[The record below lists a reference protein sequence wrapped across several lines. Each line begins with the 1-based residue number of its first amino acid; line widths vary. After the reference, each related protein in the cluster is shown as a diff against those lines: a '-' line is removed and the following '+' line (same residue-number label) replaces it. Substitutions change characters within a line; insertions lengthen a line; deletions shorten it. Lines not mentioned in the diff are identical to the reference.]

1 MQELL
6 FTDNLQF
13 YTFVYENNH
22 HTDKF
27 RPSPTHYCSYMVRGT
42 GKIVSG
48 DVTLELAPG
57 DLFYTPVGQTYHS
70 YWYSDTTIEIK
81 YLGFRYFPE
90 FHAKRY
96 PLQQLSCGEEVLELV
111 RDFPTDQQIDCA
123 LSARFYSILAA
134 IVPYMQYHTSNI
146 GALIVEKAK
155 DYMMENVHQS
165 IAQIA
170 KHCGVSEAVLYK
182 YFQQVREI
190 TPNTLR
196 QQILCEKAVSM
207 LTNTDCSVQQISDT
221 LHFSSTSYF
230 RKILYKHTGMT
241 PRQIRQTAHNI

>member
-13 YTFVYENNH
+13 DTFVYENNH

-90 FHAKRY
+90 FHARRY
-96 PLQQLSCGEEVLELV
+96 PLQKLSCGEEVLELI
-111 RDFPTDQQIDCA
+111 RDFPTDQQIDSA

-146 GALIVEKAK
+146 GALIVEKPK
-155 DYMMENVHQS
+155 LPS
-165 IAQIA
+165 
-170 KHCGVSEAVLYK
+170 
-182 YFQQVREI
+182 
-190 TPNTLR
+190 T
-196 QQILCEKAVSM
+196 AVSVK
-207 LTNTDCSVQQISDT
+207 LCCISISSRCGESHPT
-221 LHFSSTSYF
+221 LCASRYCAKKQF
-230 RKILYKHTGMT
+230 
-241 PRQIRQTAHNI
+241 PC